1 MADATELRARL
12 EFRKAALTRLRAAYV
27 ALIDGGVKS
36 YMVDDRQLTR
46 FDLPELK
53 KEIGE
58 LESEID
64 ALENALEN
72 KRPRK
77 AFGIIPRDW

>member
-1 MADATELRARL
+1 MADATEIRARL
-12 EFRKAALTRLRAAYV
+12 DFRKSVLSKLRAAYV

-53 KEIGE
+53 KEITD
-58 LESEID
+58 LENEID
-64 ALENALEN
+64 ALENTLAGN
-72 KRPRK
+72 RPRK